1 MAPKTTSTA
10 FLYMTVMII
19 EDAALTLIALI
30 PFLVTMMSAKQK
42 LYYVFDGLRKSL
54 ENKENVLRRAL
65 RKNRALI
72 K

>member
-1 MAPKTTSTA
+1 
-10 FLYMTVMII
+10 MII
-19 EDAALTLIALI
+19 VDAALTMLALI
-30 PFLVTMMSAKQK
+30 PFLVIMMISAKQQ

-54 ENKENVLRRAL
+54 ENKENVIRRAL

>member
-1 MAPKTTSTA
+1 M
-10 FLYMTVMII
+10 
-19 EDAALTLIALI
+19 IALI
-30 PFLVTMMSAKQK
+30 PIVVMMMMSAKQQ
-42 LYYVFDGLRKSL
+42 LYYVFDGLRNSL